1 MKTTQS
7 HRNAQ
12 RVFAFLSGIAAA
24 TLLIWISGLSGPV
37 AQATPSDN
45 PVEVANALSHAFA
58 QVAEGVLPSVVSI
71 TSERVVTLNGQ
82 AGGLQSLFP
91 DFFGFRQPRRGMG
104 EPREYRQQ
112 GLGSGV
118 IVRSDG
124 IILTANHVVHEATDI
139 RVLLTDDREY
149 EAEVVGVDPPT
160 DLAVLRIK
168 ADESLPATPIASDD
182 DCRVGDWVLALGN
195 PFGRN
200 LRGTVTAGI
209 VSAKGR
215 SDIGLASYENFIQ
228 TDAAINPGNSGGPLV
243 NLEGELIGINTA
255 IASRSGGYQGVGFA
269 IPADMARMVMDNIL
283 DKGRVERGWL
293 GVVIATV
300 DRRTRIAF
308 GMDPDETG
316 GVLIQEVQAD
326 SPADRGGM
334 HDGDVILEM
343 DGEPVADNQ
352 DLRFRVAA
360 TPPDEQVDFLILRDG
375 DEKHLKFKV
384 GEREE
389 GATSQEQPDRADD
402 PLDSLGFSAT
412 DLNDMLRG
420 ELNLDEEI
428 EGVVVTAVED
438 YSPAHEGGLQRGDV
452 ITQVRIEGEK
462 RDVRNVRQLE
472 DMLGDLEPG
481 TSFALYLR
489 TQAGRRFVIITVPE

>member
-1 MKTTQS
+1 M
-7 HRNAQ
+7 RAL
-12 RVFAFLSGIAAA
+12 RVLAGISLVALMGFMVG
-24 TLLIWISGLSGPV
+24 TSGPT
-37 AQATPSDN
+37 AQASPSDD
-45 PVEVANALSHAFA
+45 PVAVANALSQAFA

-71 TSERVVTLNGQ
+71 TSERVVTLEGQ

-91 DFFGFRQPRRGMG
+91 DFFGFRHPGGSQ

-215 SDIGLASYENFIQ
+215 SDIGLASYEDFIQ

-243 NLEGELIGINTA
+243 NLDGELIGINTA

-269 IPADMARMVMDNIL
+269 IPANMARMVMDNIL
-283 DKGRVERGWL
+283 AKGRVERGWL
-293 GVVIATV
+293 GVVIMTM
-300 DRRTRIAF
+300 DRRTRMAF

-316 GVLIQEVQAD
+316 GVLIQEVQDD

-334 HDGDVILEM
+334 RDGDVILAM
-343 DGEPVADNQ
+343 DGTPIADNH

-360 TPPDEQVDFLILRDG
+360 TPPDEEVEFLILRDG
-375 DEKHLKFKV
+375 DEKRLKFNV
-384 GEREE
+384 GERE
-389 GATSQEQPDRADD
+389 ATAAPDEQDERDD
-402 PLDSLGFSAT
+402 APMDLLGFNVTNLDDLIRGELGFSA
-412 DLNDMLRG
+412 D
-420 ELNLDEEI
+420 I
-428 EGVVVTAVED
+428 EGAVVTGVEP
-438 YSPAHEGGLQRGDV
+438 YSPAHEAGLQRGDL

-462 RDVRNVRQLE
+462 RDVRTVRQLE
-472 DMLGDLEPG
+472 EMLGDLEPG

-489 TQAGRRFVIITVPE
+489 TQAGRRFVIITVPS